1 MLINYMLINYNI
13 KPIMGTKQRK
23 VVHMEEEREG
33 AG

>member
-1 MLINYMLINYNI
+1 MLINYNI

-23 VVHMEEEREG
+23 VVHVKEEREG